1 MKSRIF
7 TLMTAAMALS
17 FSACG
22 GGVGGHVQSPSEE
35 WTWANGADVVNQR
48 GTYGTEGTPAADN
61 APGARQN
68 ASSWTDKA
76 GNLWLFGGFGYDA
89 SGNNTFLNDLWEYNA
104 GEWAWMSGLSLGGE
118 AGIYGTE
125 GMAGLSNVPGA
136 RWGFSSWT
144 DAAGNLWLFGGYGYA
159 NTTDGVGVL
168 NDLWEFTPTPNYMP
182 DQGLATGQWTWIG
195 GSNLNGQSGTY
206 GVQGTADPGNVPGA
220 RWGAV
225 SWVDASGNF
234 WLFGGNGAASGTD
247 LGNLNDL
254 WQYSGGEWT
263 WVSGSNLANQT
274 GSYGV
279 EGMAAPGNV
288 PGARFDAVGWID
300 ASGNLWLFGGA
311 SSTLGDFNDLWEF
324 SDGEWTWVS
333 GSNSVNQPGTYGTEG
348 TAAVGNVP
356 GARNGAF
363 SWIDSSGNFWLFG
376 GFGYDS
382 AGGGGW
388 LNDLWE
394 FSGGKW
400 EWAAGSNVN
409 GQMGEYG
416 SEGTPGANNVPG
428 ARTLGAAWTDKS
440 GNFWLFGGTGIDS
453 LGNNGVLSDFWS
465 FEPSGSSL
473 TAHQTKS
480 SSGISTRQ

>member
-1 MKSRIF
+1 M
-7 TLMTAAMALS
+7 
-17 FSACG
+17 
-22 GGVGGHVQSPSEE
+22 
-35 WTWANGADVVNQR
+35 
-48 GTYGTEGTPAADN
+48 
-61 APGARQN
+61 PG
-68 ASSWTDKA
+68 
-76 GNLWLFGGFGYDA
+76 
-89 SGNNTFLNDLWEYNA
+89 
-104 GEWAWMSGLSLGGE
+104 
-118 AGIYGTE
+118 
-125 GMAGLSNVPGA
+125 
-136 RWGFSSWT
+136 
-144 DAAGNLWLFGGYGYA
+144 
-159 NTTDGVGVL
+159 
-168 NDLWEFTPTPNYMP
+168 
-182 DQGLATGQWTWIG
+182 QGLPTGQWTWIG

-225 SWVDASGNF
+225 SWMDTSGNF
-234 WLFGGNGAASGTD
+234 WLFGGNGAASAAD

-254 WQYSGGEWT
+254 WEYSAGEWT

-274 GSYGV
+274 GSYGT

-288 PGARFDAVGWID
+288 PGSRFDAVSWID
-300 ASGNLWLFGGA
+300 ASGNLWLFGGD
-311 SSTLGDFNDLWEF
+311 SSTLGYFNDLWEF
-324 SDGEWTWVS
+324 SGGEWTWMS

-348 TAAVGNVP
+348 TGAAGNVP

-394 FSGGKW
+394 FSGG
-400 EWAAGSNVN
+400 EWTWVGGSNVN

-416 SEGTPGANNVPG
+416 SEGTAAASNVPG

-453 LGNNGVLSDFWS
+453 LGDNGVLSDFWS
-465 FEPSGSSL
+465 FKP
-473 TAHQTKS
+473 
-480 SSGISTRQ
+480 